1 MAVNVDVRSPNPRM
15 NAISHRETDALALVE
30 IIDLKWLLAGEGLHL
45 HVERLQ
51 KDPVYA
57 RGILGAA
64 AESRNHA
71 LCAVAERVRK
81 LLHLDEA

>member
-1 MAVNVDVRSPNPRM
+1 M
-15 NAISHRETDALALVE
+15 NALSHRETDALALVE

-64 AESRNHA
+64 AESPNQA
-71 LCAVAERVRK
+71 LRAVAERVRK
-81 LLHLDEA
+81 LLRVDEA

>member
-1 MAVNVDVRSPNPRM
+1 M
-15 NAISHRETDALALVE
+15 NALSHRETDALALVD

-51 KDPVYA
+51 NDRGYA

-64 AESRNHA
+64 AESRNPS
-71 LCAVAERVRK
+71 LRAVAERIRK
-81 LLHLDEA
+81 LLRVDEA

>member
-1 MAVNVDVRSPNPRM
+1 M
-15 NAISHRETDALALVE
+15 NALLQHPGSSVALVD

-51 KDPVYA
+51 RDTDYA

-64 AESRNHA
+64 ASSQNAA
-71 LCAVAERVRK
+71 LVEVATRVRG
-81 LLHLDEA
+81 LLGLDPA